1 VTAEVRPDNHTQT
14 FPRSSAQWLRA
25 APKETTAMMVES
37 MVDLEN
43 IKKLNVWEYPVD
55 RKVRWACLGVG
66 GLDEHA

>member
-1 VTAEVRPDNHTQT
+1 
-14 FPRSSAQWLRA
+14 
-25 APKETTAMMVES
+25 MMVES